1 MENVPIGIMKVLY
14 LTPWYPSAKDQMAGL
29 FVQKHVESIQ
39 AQGVDVRVIHSQ
51 GWRDLWQQWKQLKRT
66 WGLPDL
72 VQLNVIQKQGILALW
87 LKMRYKIP
95 FLIVEHWSGYLP
107 ESGQFMQQ
115 STAKRR
121 LAYSIAKHASCIL
134 TVSQTLEK
142 AMKQCGVQASHW
154 GHINNIVDEFFYQG
168 TRNKEQR
175 ARSKEQRTR
184 TLLHVSCFDE
194 RAKNTTALLQGFS
207 VLCQQRKDIHLVM
220 VGTGVDWL
228 AAQRIAN
235 DLHIPS
241 ERITWTGEQT
251 PQQVCDWMQ
260 KADAFVLTSRYETA
274 GVVLSEAA
282 AVGIPILSTPV
293 GIAPQLITPQTGILI
308 SQEQANNP
316 YTLSQALMRIVD
328 MSTYPSAA
336 EEYRFSTVGKQLTDI
351 YDSCLHRHI

>member
-72 VQLNVIQKQGILALW
+72 VQLNVIQKQGLLALW

-134 TVSQTLEK
+134 TVSQTLEN
-142 AMKQCGVQASHW
+142 AMKQCDIQASQW
-154 GHINNIVDEFFYQG
+154 EHINNIVDEFFYQG
-168 TRNKEQR
+168 VRSQESGVRN
-175 ARSKEQRTR
+175 
-184 TLLHVSCFDE
+184 LLHVSCFDE

-251 PQQVCDWMQ
+251 PQQVCEWMYHS
-260 KADAFVLTSRYETA
+260 DAFVLTSRYETA

-282 AVGIPILSTPV
+282 AVGLPILSTPV

-308 SQEQANNP
+308 SQEETNNSN
-316 YTLSQALMRIVD
+316 TLSQALMRIVD
-328 MSTYPSAA
+328 MNTYPSAA
-336 EEYRFSTVGKQLTDI
+336 EEYRFSIVGKQLKDI
-351 YDSCLHRHI
+351 YDSYLHRHI

>member
-72 VQLNVIQKQGILALW
+72 VQLNVIQKQGLLALW
-87 LKMRYKIP
+87 LKIRYKIP

-121 LAYSIAKHASCIL
+121 LAHSIAKHASCIL

-168 TRNKEQR
+168 ARNKEQGT
-175 ARSKEQRTR
+175 K

-207 VLCQQRKDIHLVM
+207 VLSQQRKDIHLVM

-251 PQQVCDWMQ
+251 PQQVCEWMFHS
-260 KADAFVLTSRYETA
+260 DAFVLTSRYETA

-308 SQEQANNP
+308 SQEETNNSN
-316 YTLSQALMRIVD
+316 TLSQALMRIVD
-328 MSTYPSAA
+328 MNTYPSAA
-336 EEYRFSTVGKQLTDI
+336 EEYRFSTVGKQLKDI
-351 YDSCLHRHI
+351 YDSCLHCHI

>member
-51 GWRDLWQQWKQLKRT
+51 GWRDLWQQWNQLKRT

-72 VQLNVIQKQGILALW
+72 VQLNVIQKQGLLALW

-168 TRNKEQR
+168 VRNQESGVR
-175 ARSKEQRTR
+175 N
-184 TLLHVSCFDE
+184 LLHVSCFDE

-228 AAQRIAN
+228 AAQRVAN

-251 PQQVCDWMQ
+251 PQQVCDWMR

-282 AVGIPILSTPV
+282 AVGLPILSTPV

-308 SQEQANNP
+308 SQAQANNP
-316 YTLSQALMRIVD
+316 NTLSQTLVRIVD
-328 MSTYPSAA
+328 MNTYPSTVK
-336 EEYRFSTVGKQLTDI
+336 EYRFSTVGKQLTDI

>member
-72 VQLNVIQKQGILALW
+72 VQLNVIQKQGLLALW

-134 TVSQTLEK
+134 TVSQTLEN
-142 AMKQCGVQASHW
+142 AMKQCDIQASQW
-154 GHINNIVDEFFYQG
+154 EHINNIVDEFFYQG
-168 TRNKEQR
+168 VRSQESGVRN
-175 ARSKEQRTR
+175 
-184 TLLHVSCFDE
+184 LLHVSCFDE

-251 PQQVCDWMQ
+251 PQQVCEWMYHS
-260 KADAFVLTSRYETA
+260 DAFVLTSRYETA

-282 AVGIPILSTPV
+282 AVGLPILSTPV

-308 SQEQANNP
+308 SQEETNNSN
-316 YTLSQALMRIVD
+316 TLSQALMRIVD

-351 YDSCLHRHI
+351 YDSCLHRNI

>member
-51 GWRDLWQQWKQLKRT
+51 GWRDLWQQWNQLKRT

-72 VQLNVIQKQGILALW
+72 VQLNVIQKQGLLALW

-121 LAYSIAKHASCIL
+121 LARSIAEHASCIL
-134 TVSQTLEK
+134 TVSQTLEN
-142 AMKQCGVQASHW
+142 AMKQCGIQASHW

-168 TRNKEQR
+168 TRNKEQG
-175 ARSKEQRTR
+175 AR

-207 VLCQQRKDIHLVM
+207 VLCQQRTDIHLVM

-228 AAQRIAN
+228 AAQRVAN

-308 SQEQANNP
+308 SQAQANNP
-316 YTLSQALMRIVD
+316 NTLSQTLVRIVD
-328 MSTYPSAA
+328 MNTYPSTVK
-336 EEYRFSTVGKQLTDI
+336 EYRFSTVGKQLTDI

>member
-72 VQLNVIQKQGILALW
+72 VQLNVIQKQGLLALW

-121 LAYSIAKHASCIL
+121 LARSIAEHASCIL
-134 TVSQTLEK
+134 TVSQTLEN
-142 AMKQCGVQASHW
+142 AMKQCGIQASHW

-168 TRNKEQR
+168 TRNKEQG
-175 ARSKEQRTR
+175 AR

-207 VLCQQRKDIHLVM
+207 VLCQQRTDIHLVM

-228 AAQRIAN
+228 AAQRVAN

-308 SQEQANNP
+308 SQAQANNP
-316 YTLSQALMRIVD
+316 NTLSQTLVRIVD
-328 MSTYPSAA
+328 MNAYPSTVK
-336 EEYRFSTVGKQLTDI
+336 EYRFSTVGKQLTDI

>member
-72 VQLNVIQKQGILALW
+72 VQLNVIQKQGLLALR

-121 LAYSIAKHASCIL
+121 LAHSIAKHASCIL

-142 AMKQCGVQASHW
+142 AMKQCGIQTSHW

-168 TRNKEQR
+168 ARNKEQG
-175 ARSKEQRTR
+175 AK

-220 VGTGVDWL
+220 VGTGVDWQ

-251 PQQVCDWMQ
+251 PQQVCEWMYHS
-260 KADAFVLTSRYETA
+260 DAFVLTSRYETA

-282 AVGIPILSTPV
+282 AVGLPILSTPI

-328 MSTYPSAA
+328 MNTYPSAA
-336 EEYRFSTVGKQLTDI
+336 EEYRFSTVGKQLKDI
-351 YDSCLHRHI
+351 YDSCLHCHI

>member
-72 VQLNVIQKQGILALW
+72 VQLNVIQKQGLLARW

-115 STAKRR
+115 STTKRR

-175 ARSKEQRTR
+175 TR

-194 RAKNTTALLQGFS
+194 RAKNTTALLRGFAA
-207 VLCQQRKDIHLVM
+207 LCSKRTDIHLVM

-228 AAQRIAN
+228 AAQRTAN

-241 ERITWTGEQT
+241 EQITWTGEQT

-293 GIAPQLITPQTGILI
+293 GIAPQLITPQTGILV
-308 SQEQANNP
+308 SQEEAND
-316 YTLSQALMRIVD
+316 SHALAQYLARIIEMD
-328 MSTYPSAA
+328 TYSSAA
-336 EEYRFSTVGKQLTDI
+336 EEYHFSTVGKQLKDT
-351 YDSCLHRHI
+351 YDSCLHRNI

>member
-72 VQLNVIQKQGILALW
+72 VQLNVIQKQGLLALW
-87 LKMRYKIP
+87 LKIRYKIP

-121 LAYSIAKHASCIL
+121 LAHSIAKHASCIL

-168 TRNKEQR
+168 ARNKEQGT
-175 ARSKEQRTR
+175 K

-207 VLCQQRKDIHLVM
+207 VLSQQRKDIHLVM

-251 PQQVCDWMQ
+251 PQQVCEWMYHS
-260 KADAFVLTSRYETA
+260 DAFVLTSRYETA

-328 MSTYPSAA
+328 MNTYPSAS
-336 EEYRFSTVGKQLTDI
+336 EEFRFSTVGKQLTDI
-351 YDSCLHRHI
+351 YDRCLHCHI

>member
-1 MENVPIGIMKVLY
+1 M
-14 LTPWYPSAKDQMAGL
+14 
-29 FVQKHVESIQ
+29 
-39 AQGVDVRVIHSQ
+39 
-51 GWRDLWQQWKQLKRT
+51 
-66 WGLPDL
+66 
-72 VQLNVIQKQGILALW
+72 QLNVIQKQGLLALW
-87 LKMRYKIP
+87 LKIRYKIP

-121 LAYSIAKHASCIL
+121 LAHSIAKHASCIL

-168 TRNKEQR
+168 ARNKEQG
-175 ARSKEQRTR
+175 TR

-207 VLCQQRKDIHLVM
+207 VLCQQRTDIHLVM
-220 VGTGVDWL
+220 AGTGVDWQ

-235 DLHIPS
+235 DLRIPS
-241 ERITWTGEQT
+241 ERIVWTGEQT
-251 PQQVCDWMQ
+251 PQQVCEWMYHS
-260 KADAFVLTSRYETA
+260 DAFVLTSRYETA

-282 AVGIPILSTPV
+282 ATGLPILSTPV

-328 MSTYPSAA
+328 MNTYPSAA
-336 EEYRFSTVGKQLTDI
+336 KEYRFSTVGTQLTDI
-351 YDSCLHRHI
+351 YDSCLHRNI

>member
-72 VQLNVIQKQGILALW
+72 VQLNVIQKQGLLALW
-87 LKMRYKIP
+87 LKIRYKIP

-121 LAYSIAKHASCIL
+121 LAHSIAKHASCIF

-142 AMKQCGVQASHW
+142 AMKQCGIQASHW

-168 TRNKEQR
+168 ARNKEQG
-175 ARSKEQRTR
+175 TR

-207 VLCQQRKDIHLVM
+207 ILCQQRKDIHLVM

-228 AAQRIAN
+228 AAQRVAN

-251 PQQVCDWMQ
+251 PQQVCEWMYHS
-260 KADAFVLTSRYETA
+260 DAFVLTSRYETA

-328 MSTYPSAA
+328 MNTYPSAS
-336 EEYRFSTVGKQLTDI
+336 EEFRFSTVGKQLTDI
-351 YDSCLHRHI
+351 YDRCLHCHI

>member
-1 MENVPIGIMKVLY
+1 MENVPIGIMKVLH

-39 AQGVDVRVIHSQ
+39 AQSVDVRVIHSQ

-72 VQLNVIQKQGILALW
+72 VQLNVIQKQGLLALW
-87 LKMRYKIP
+87 LKIRYKIP

-121 LAYSIAKHASCIL
+121 LAHSIAKHASCIL

-168 TRNKEQR
+168 ARNKEQG
-175 ARSKEQRTR
+175 TR

-220 VGTGVDWL
+220 AGTGVDWQ

-251 PQQVCDWMQ
+251 PQQVCEWMCHS
-260 KADAFVLTSRYETA
+260 DAFVLTSRYETA

-282 AVGIPILSTPV
+282 AVGLPILSTPV

-328 MSTYPSAA
+328 MNTYPSAA
-336 EEYRFSTVGKQLTDI
+336 EEYRFSTVGKQLKDI
-351 YDSCLHRHI
+351 YDSCLHCHI

>member
-39 AQGVDVRVIHSQ
+39 AQSVDVRVIHSQ

-72 VQLNVIQKQGILALW
+72 VQLNVIQKQGLLALW
-87 LKMRYKIP
+87 LKIRYKIP

-121 LAYSIAKHASCIL
+121 LAHSIAKHASCIL

-168 TRNKEQR
+168 TKNKEQG
-175 ARSKEQRTR
+175 TR

-220 VGTGVDWL
+220 VGTGVDWQ
-228 AAQRIAN
+228 AAQRVAN

-251 PQQVCDWMQ
+251 PQQVCEWMYHS
-260 KADAFVLTSRYETA
+260 DAFVLTSRYETA

-328 MSTYPSAA
+328 MNTYPSAA
-336 EEYRFSTVGKQLTDI
+336 EEYRFSTVGKQLKDI
-351 YDSCLHRHI
+351 YDSCLHCHI

>member
-51 GWRDLWQQWKQLKRT
+51 GWRDLWQQWKQLKHT

-72 VQLNVIQKQGILALW
+72 VQLNVIQKQGLLALW

-107 ESGQFMQQ
+107 ESGQLMQQ

-168 TRNKEQR
+168 VRNQESGVR
-175 ARSKEQRTR
+175 N
-184 TLLHVSCFDE
+184 LLHVSCFDE

-235 DLHIPS
+235 DLLIPS

-251 PQQVCDWMQ
+251 PQHVCDWMQ

-316 YTLSQALMRIVD
+316 NTLSQVLMRIVD

-336 EEYRFSTVGKQLTDI
+336 EEYRFGTVGKQLTDI

>member
-1 MENVPIGIMKVLY
+1 
-14 LTPWYPSAKDQMAGL
+14 
-29 FVQKHVESIQ
+29 
-39 AQGVDVRVIHSQ
+39 
-51 GWRDLWQQWKQLKRT
+51 
-66 WGLPDL
+66 
-72 VQLNVIQKQGILALW
+72 
-87 LKMRYKIP
+87 
-95 FLIVEHWSGYLP
+95 
-107 ESGQFMQQ
+107 
-115 STAKRR
+115 
-121 LAYSIAKHASCIL
+121 
-134 TVSQTLEK
+134 
-142 AMKQCGVQASHW
+142 MKQCGVQASHW
-154 GHINNIVDEFFYQG
+154 GHVNNIVDEFFYQG
-168 TRNKEQR
+168 VRNQESGVR
-175 ARSKEQRTR
+175 N
-184 TLLHVSCFDE
+184 LLHVSCFDE

-228 AAQRIAN
+228 AAQRVAN

-316 YTLSQALMRIVD
+316 YTLSQALMHIVD

>member
-72 VQLNVIQKQGILALW
+72 VQLNVIQKQGLLALW

-121 LAYSIAKHASCIL
+121 LARSIAEHASCIL
-134 TVSQTLEK
+134 TVSQTLEN
-142 AMKQCGVQASHW
+142 AMKQCGIQASHW

-168 TRNKEQR
+168 TRNKEQG
-175 ARSKEQRTR
+175 AR

-207 VLCQQRKDIHLVM
+207 VLCQQRTDIHLVM

-228 AAQRIAN
+228 AAQRVAN

-308 SQEQANNP
+308 SQAQANNP
-316 YTLSQALMRIVD
+316 NTLSQTLVRIVD
-328 MSTYPSAA
+328 MNTYPSTVK
-336 EEYRFSTVGKQLTDI
+336 EYRFSTVGKQLTDI

>member
-72 VQLNVIQKQGILALW
+72 VQLNVIQKQGLLALW
-87 LKMRYKIP
+87 LKIRYKIP
-95 FLIVEHWSGYLP
+95 FLIVEHWSGYLS

-115 STAKRR
+115 STTKRR
-121 LAYSIAKHASCIL
+121 LAHSIAKHASCIL

-142 AMKQCGVQASHW
+142 AMKQCGIQASHW

-168 TRNKEQR
+168 ARNKEQG
-175 ARSKEQRTR
+175 TR

-228 AAQRIAN
+228 AAQRVAN

-251 PQQVCDWMQ
+251 PQQVCEWMFHS
-260 KADAFVLTSRYETA
+260 DAFVLTSRYETA

-282 AVGIPILSTPV
+282 AVGLPILSTPV
-293 GIAPQLITPQTGILI
+293 GIAPKLITPQTGILI

-316 YTLSQALMRIVD
+316 YTLSQALTRIVD

-336 EEYRFSTVGKQLTDI
+336 EEYRFSTVGKQLKDI
-351 YDSCLHRHI
+351 YDSCLHCHI

>member
-1 MENVPIGIMKVLY
+1 
-14 LTPWYPSAKDQMAGL
+14 
-29 FVQKHVESIQ
+29 
-39 AQGVDVRVIHSQ
+39 
-51 GWRDLWQQWKQLKRT
+51 
-66 WGLPDL
+66 
-72 VQLNVIQKQGILALW
+72 VQLNVIQKQGLLALW

-115 STAKRR
+115 STTKRR

-134 TVSQTLEK
+134 TVSQTLEN

-168 TRNKEQR
+168 VRNQESGVR
-175 ARSKEQRTR
+175 N
-184 TLLHVSCFDE
+184 LLHVSCFDE

-228 AAQRIAN
+228 AAQRVAN

-282 AVGIPILSTPV
+282 AVGLPILSTPV

>member
-1 MENVPIGIMKVLY
+1 
-14 LTPWYPSAKDQMAGL
+14 
-29 FVQKHVESIQ
+29 
-39 AQGVDVRVIHSQ
+39 
-51 GWRDLWQQWKQLKRT
+51 
-66 WGLPDL
+66 
-72 VQLNVIQKQGILALW
+72 
-87 LKMRYKIP
+87 
-95 FLIVEHWSGYLP
+95 
-107 ESGQFMQQ
+107 
-115 STAKRR
+115 
-121 LAYSIAKHASCIL
+121 
-134 TVSQTLEK
+134 
-142 AMKQCGVQASHW
+142 
-154 GHINNIVDEFFYQG
+154 VDEFFYQG
-168 TRNKEQR
+168 ARNKEQG
-175 ARSKEQRTR
+175 TR

-228 AAQRIAN
+228 AAQRVAN
-235 DLHIPS
+235 NLHIPS
-241 ERITWTGEQT
+241 EQITWTGEQT

>member
-72 VQLNVIQKQGILALW
+72 VQLNVIQKQGLLALW

-121 LAYSIAKHASCIL
+121 LARSIAEHASCIL
-134 TVSQTLEK
+134 TVSQTLEN
-142 AMKQCGVQASHW
+142 AMKQCGIQASHW

-168 TRNKEQR
+168 TRNKEQG
-175 ARSKEQRTR
+175 AR

-207 VLCQQRKDIHLVM
+207 VLCQQHKDIHLVM

-228 AAQRIAN
+228 AAQRVAN

-308 SQEQANNP
+308 SQAQANNP
-316 YTLSQALMRIVD
+316 NTLSQTLVRIVD
-328 MSTYPSAA
+328 MNTYPSTVK
-336 EEYRFSTVGKQLTDI
+336 EYRFSTVGKQLTDI

>member
-51 GWRDLWQQWKQLKRT
+51 EWRDLWQQWKQLKRT

-72 VQLNVIQKQGILALW
+72 VQLNVIQKQGLLALW
-87 LKMRYKIP
+87 LKTRYKIP

-121 LAYSIAKHASCIL
+121 LAHSIAKHASCIL

-142 AMKQCGVQASHW
+142 AMKQCGIQASHW
-154 GHINNIVDEFFYQG
+154 GYINNIVDEFFYQG
-168 TRNKEQR
+168 ARNKEQGT
-175 ARSKEQRTR
+175 K

-220 VGTGVDWL
+220 VGTGVDWQ

-241 ERITWTGEQT
+241 ERIIWTGEQT
-251 PQQVCDWMQ
+251 PQQVCEWMYHS
-260 KADAFVLTSRYETA
+260 DAFVLTSRYETA

-293 GIAPQLITPQTGILI
+293 GIAPKLITPQTGILI

-328 MSTYPSAA
+328 MNTYPSAA
-336 EEYRFSTVGKQLTDI
+336 EEYRFSTVGKQLKDI
-351 YDSCLHRHI
+351 YDSCLHCHI

>member
-72 VQLNVIQKQGILALW
+72 VQLNVIQKQGLLALW

-121 LAYSIAKHASCIL
+121 LARSIAEHASCIL
-134 TVSQTLEK
+134 TVSQTLEN
-142 AMKQCGVQASHW
+142 AMKQCGIQASHW

-168 TRNKEQR
+168 TRNKEQG
-175 ARSKEQRTR
+175 AR

-207 VLCQQRKDIHLVM
+207 VLCQQRTDIHLVM

-228 AAQRIAN
+228 AAQRVAN

-308 SQEQANNP
+308 SQAQANNP
-316 YTLSQALMRIVD
+316 NTLSQTLVRIVD
-328 MSTYPSAA
+328 MNSYPSTVK
-336 EEYRFSTVGKQLTDI
+336 EYRFSTVGKQLTDI

>member
-1 MENVPIGIMKVLY
+1 MKVLY

-72 VQLNVIQKQGILALW
+72 VQLNVIQKQGLLALW

-121 LAYSIAKHASCIL
+121 LARSIAEHASCIL
-134 TVSQTLEK
+134 TVSQTLEN
-142 AMKQCGVQASHW
+142 AMKQCGIQASHW

-168 TRNKEQR
+168 TRNKEQG
-175 ARSKEQRTR
+175 AR

-207 VLCQQRKDIHLVM
+207 VLCQQRTDIHLVM

-228 AAQRIAN
+228 AAQRTAN

-241 ERITWTGEQT
+241 EQITWTGEQT

-308 SQEQANNP
+308 SQAQANNP
-316 YTLSQALMRIVD
+316 NTLSQALVRIVD
-328 MSTYPSAA
+328 MDTYPSTA